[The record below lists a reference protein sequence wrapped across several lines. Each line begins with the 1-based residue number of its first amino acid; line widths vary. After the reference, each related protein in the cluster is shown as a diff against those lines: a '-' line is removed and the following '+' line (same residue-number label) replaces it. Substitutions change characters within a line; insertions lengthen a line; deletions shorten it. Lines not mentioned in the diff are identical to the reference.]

1 MTEHKFNW
9 EDYFDLGVELM
20 DKYNEESY
28 FRTIISRFY
37 YASFG
42 IIRKYLIENN
52 IYKNKKSKQI
62 LNSKSY
68 KVHSE
73 VLNILND
80 ENTKKSIPEHKQLYS
95 YLYKLRKIRNISDYE
110 NDIEID
116 AGCVD
121 YYFVKTKFIFEYFKK

>member
-42 IIRKYLIENN
+42 IIREYLIENN